1 MRQVGEKTDFY
12 FEYNEKKALNLNNLN
27 KSNMKLKWLAH
38 GSRLATVHSWM
49 CSSTAV
55 VGSTHQASST
65 LTVGVAVS
73 LSKTTGIA

>member
-1 MRQVGEKTDFY
+1 MKKLIFISN
-12 FEYNEKKALNLNNLN
+12 NEKKALNLNNLN
-27 KSNMKLKWLAH
+27 KSNMKLKWLAQLKLN
-38 GSRLATVHSWM
+38 GRSLATVHSWM

-73 LSKTTGIA
+73 ISKTTGIA